1 VLGDSVI
8 WNVGSDSSDMIIER
22 FPGIRTEQLHRVTDN
37 RDLGSPDIV
46 VLQVG
51 TNDLRNTR
59 NLDYVM
65 GEVYG
70 LMNTVKT
77 KFHTSK
83 IILSGVLWGRDM
95 SWQHIGA
102 INNRYN
108 WVAKTLG
115 VTFVDPNC
123 WIDDWDFA
131 RDGLHINRRG
141 SRKLGQ
147 LYSRVCGTSGGGKK
161 MRSE

>member
-1 VLGDSVI
+1 
-8 WNVGSDSSDMIIER
+8 MIIEC
-22 FPGIRTEQLHRVTDN
+22 FPGIRTEQLHRVIDN

-46 VLQVG
+46 VLHVG
-51 TNDLRNTR
+51 TNDLRKTR

-70 LMNTVKT
+70 LVNTVKT
-77 KFHTSK
+77 EFHTSK
-83 IILSGVLWGRDM
+83 IILSGVLRRRDV
-95 SWQHIGA
+95 SWQRIGA
-102 INNRYN
+102 INNRYD
-108 WVAKTLG
+108 WVAKMLG
-115 VTFVDPNC
+115 VTSVDLNC

-131 RDGLHINRRG
+131 RDGLHINSRG

-147 LYSRVCGTSGGGKK
+147 LYSRVSGTSGGGKK